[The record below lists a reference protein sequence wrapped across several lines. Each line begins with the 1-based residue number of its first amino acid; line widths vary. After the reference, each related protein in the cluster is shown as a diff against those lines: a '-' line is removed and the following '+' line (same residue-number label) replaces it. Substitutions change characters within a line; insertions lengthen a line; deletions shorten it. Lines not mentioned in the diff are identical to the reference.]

1 VLQVTCPDCG
11 GALDAGARGRGS
23 VCPSCGWPDSRQ
35 MEDESAEQSKPKRRG
50 RKRKKRQGVATS
62 DLREGRLRLPA
73 YAIGAGFL
81 LLLWAGLAALSQ
93 VTEHAALWL
102 AICGVVTTV
111 IAVAWLYRAA
121 AAEGAE
127 RLNFLNVTSRGVMT
141 GMLLFLIEVIVMPVF
156 CIVYLF
162 LYFDSVWK
170 PFVIELFGIGM
181 CATGILLVLR

>member
-1 VLQVTCPDCG
+1 MPVRAV
-11 GALDAGARGRGS
+11 GAACARVVVGRTAAKWRMNRRNNRNPSGAG
-23 VCPSCGWPDSRQ
+23 
-35 MEDESAEQSKPKRRG
+35 
-50 RKRKKRQGVATS
+50 KRKKRQGVATS
-62 DLREGRLRLPA
+62 DLKEGRFRLPA

-81 LLLWAGLAALSQ
+81 LVLWAGLAALSQ

-111 IAVAWLYRAA
+111 IAVTWLYHCA

-170 PFVIELFGIGM
+170 PFLIEVFGIGM
-181 CATGILLVLR
+181 CTTGILLVLR